1 MKRVR
6 IQLLTVLCFA
16 AAIGVARGSWYDD
29 YAEGI
34 KAARAGQWARV
45 VASMTKAI
53 QGNAKEANNARTY
66 GAIFINYK
74 PYYYRGVANLN
85 LGKYEQAIA
94 DFEKTMGP
102 GEIDLG
108 PIEAHIKRAKDA
120 LAGETTTTVIV
131 DPPEPP
137 PPSIDPLLRRS
148 AEAAVNQALDRLEAA
163 QQRNAAGTTEYK
175 DAMTQYRD
183 ASRRLNSVTSNDD
196 LRTVIRVADGAVR
209 LANLAI
215 GPPPPPPPPTDTTKT
230 AIVENDVLGPTRKN
244 LRLALVSYFEGDFV
258 AAETK
263 FKGLSRDLPRNPWI
277 WAFLG
282 ASQWSRY
289 AFETEEELK
298 VEAIRSFKK
307 ARQYGWKGG
316 LPQKY
321 FSRRIRNAFERT
333 AG

>member
-1 MKRVR
+1 MKRGR
-6 IQLLTVLCFA
+6 IQFLAVLCFA
-16 AAIGVARGSWYDD
+16 TAIGVANGSWYDD

-34 KAARAGQWARV
+34 KAAKTGQWAKV
-45 VASMTKAI
+45 LSSMTKAI
-53 QGNAKEANNARTY
+53 GGNNKESNNARTY

-94 DFEKTMGP
+94 DLEKTMGP

-108 PIEAHIKRAKDA
+108 PIEVNLKRAKDG
-120 LAGETTTTVIV
+120 LVVPETTTTVA
-131 DPPEPP
+131 PP
-137 PPSIDPLLRRS
+137 PPPPPIDPLLRRN
-148 AEAAVNQALDRLEAA
+148 AETAVSQALDSLEAA
-163 QQRNAAGTTEYK
+163 QQRNAAGTTEYR
-175 DAMTQYRD
+175 DAMTQYRE
-183 ASRRLNSVTSNDD
+183 ASKRLNSVTSNDD
-196 LRTVIRVADGAVR
+196 LRTVIRVAGDAVR

-215 GPPPPPPPPTDTTKT
+215 VIPPPPPPPPTDTTKT
-230 AIVENDVLGPTRKN
+230 AIVVDDVLGQTRRN

-263 FKGLSRDLPRNPWI
+263 FKGLSRDLPNNPWI

-289 AFETEEELK
+289 AFETEDQLRL
-298 VEAIRSFKK
+298 EAIKSFKK

>member
-1 MKRVR
+1 MKLVR

-16 AAIGVARGSWYDD
+16 AAISVARGSWYDD
-29 YAEGI
+29 YTEGI

-94 DFEKTMGP
+94 DLEKTMGP

-108 PIEAHIKRAKDA
+108 PIEVNLKRAKDG
-120 LAGETTTTVIV
+120 LVVPDTTTRVE
-131 DPPEPP
+131 PPPPPP
-137 PPSIDPLLRRS
+137 PPSIDPLLRRN
-148 AEAAVNQALDRLEAA
+148 AETAVNQALDSLEAA
-163 QQRNAAGTTEYK
+163 QQRNAASTTEYK
-175 DAMTQYRD
+175 DAMTQYRE

-196 LRTVIRVADGAVR
+196 LRTVIRVAGDAVR

-215 GPPPPPPPPTDTTKT
+215 VIPSPPPPTDTTKT

-289 AFETEEELK
+289 AFETEEQLK
-298 VEAIRSFKK
+298 VEAIKSFKK

>member
-1 MKRVR
+1 MTRSR

-34 KAARAGQWARV
+34 KSARAGQWARV
-45 VASMTKAI
+45 VTSMTKAI

-94 DFEKTMGP
+94 DLEKTMGP

-108 PIEAHIKRAKDA
+108 PIEVNLKRAKDG
-120 LAGETTTTVIV
+120 LVVPDTTTRVE
-131 DPPEPP
+131 PPPPPP
-137 PPSIDPLLRRS
+137 PPSIDPLLRRN
-148 AEAAVNQALDRLEAA
+148 AETAVNQALDSLEAA
-163 QQRNAAGTTEYK
+163 QQRSAAGTTEYK
-175 DAMTQYRD
+175 DAMTQYRE

-196 LRTVIRVADGAVR
+196 LRTVIRVAGDAVR

-215 GPPPPPPPPTDTTKT
+215 VIPPPPPPTDTTKT

-321 FSRRIRNAFERT
+321 FSRRIRNAFEKT